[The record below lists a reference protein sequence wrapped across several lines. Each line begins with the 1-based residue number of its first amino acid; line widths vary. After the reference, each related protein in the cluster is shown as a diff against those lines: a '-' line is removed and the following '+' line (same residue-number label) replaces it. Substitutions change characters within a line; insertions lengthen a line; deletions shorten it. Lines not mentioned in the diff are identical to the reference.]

1 MTAAGDRVA
10 QARRSASRPVAQ
22 GDANDTQHPGPSPPR
37 KGHPS
42 SSGTDALG
50 PRGAGASFAS
60 TPGAPQGEPR
70 ATDVPRLFIPHG
82 NVPSCQSRQRPHYIP
97 IGSRDGVML
106 SSRRAP
112 AAPSEPSG
120 TRLTLAGHSLHR
132 TLCRAPPVPRL
143 AQSPND
149 LLRSVLLS
157 PRFTD
162 EVVDVRASGNCE
174 IHRGQS
180 GASPKR
186 HR

>member
-1 MTAAGDRVA
+1 MPTTR
-10 QARRSASRPVAQ
+10 
-22 GDANDTQHPGPSPPR
+22 
-37 KGHPS
+37 
-42 SSGTDALG
+42 
-50 PRGAGASFAS
+50 S
-60 TPGAPQGEPR
+60 TPVLRRPAKDTPAAAARTRWAPAAPERVLPQPQEPR
-70 ATDVPRLFIPHG
+70 RESRGPPNVPRLFIPHG
-82 NVPSCQSRQRPHYIP
+82 NVPRCQSCQRPHYTP

-120 TRLTLAGHSLHR
+120 TRLTLARHSLRR

-143 AQSPND
+143 AQYPND

-162 EVVDVRASGNCE
+162 EVVDLRASGNCE

-180 GASPKR
+180 GTRPKR